1 VLLVRKDLRE
11 TLAILVL
18 RVRRDLKAILEILDQ
33 QDQLALRDHRASKE
47 KLVQQVQ

>member
-1 VLLVRKDLRE
+1 VLQAPKVHKDLRE

-33 QDQLALRDHRASKE
+33 LALRVHKVFKE
-47 KLVQQVQ
+47 RQV